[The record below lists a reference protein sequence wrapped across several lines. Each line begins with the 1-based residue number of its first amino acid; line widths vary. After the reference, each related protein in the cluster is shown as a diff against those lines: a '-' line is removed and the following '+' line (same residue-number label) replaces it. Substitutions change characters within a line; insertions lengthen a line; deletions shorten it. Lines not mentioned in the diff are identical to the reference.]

1 MAVEDFKR
9 KLTAIF
15 SADVAG
21 YSRLMGEDEAATVKT
36 LASYREVMASLIK
49 QHRGRV
55 VDSPGDNV
63 LAEFVSVVDAV
74 QCAVAVQKELK
85 TRNADL
91 PESRRMEFR
100 IGVNL
105 GDVIDE
111 EDRIYGNGVN
121 IAARLEALADPG
133 GICISKTAFDQI
145 ETKLPL
151 GYEFLGEQDVKN
163 IAKPV
168 GAYRVLMDAEAAGK
182 VIGEAKPKTKQLR
195 WAAVGAMAV
204 LIIIAGALA
213 IWNFYLRPPFE
224 PASEE
229 RMAFP
234 LPDKPSIA
242 VLPFA
247 NMSEDKGQE
256 YFSDGL
262 TEEIISA
269 LSKVP
274 KLFVIARNSTFIYK
288 DKPVKVQ
295 QVSEE
300 LGVRYVLEGSVRKA
314 EDRVRITAQLIDAT
328 TGRHLWS
335 ERYDRNLKDIFA
347 LQDEITKKIIT
358 ALQVKLT
365 EGEQARLFARGTENL
380 VAYLK
385 ALEGQ
390 WYCLQTTKEGN
401 RLARKLAEESIA
413 LDPKYASPYRV
424 LGLTHTNDL
433 WLGLSKSPRDS
444 LVQAIKMAKKAIAL
458 DDSDAGL
465 HAWLGYCLTMA
476 RRYDEGIAE
485 GEKAVSL
492 APNAAA
498 VLQLYAT
505 ILTYAGRREEAIP
518 LFREALRLNPKPPNV
533 YYRHFGM
540 ALRDSGR
547 YEEAIALQ
555 KKAIEQDP
563 NDFFAYVV
571 LTSSYS
577 LAGRDTEAKAA
588 AEEVI
593 RINPRVSVAHI
604 QKVSPHKDRAV
615 AKRLGDALR
624 KAGIPEHPPLPLP
637 DKPSIAVLP
646 FTNLSDDPKQEYFV
660 DGMTDDLITDL
671 SKISSLFVI
680 ARNSVFRYKG
690 KPVDVKKVSRE
701 LGVRHV
707 LEGSVRKA
715 GNQVRINA
723 QLIDASTGGHL
734 WAERYDGKMDDV
746 FALQDKIT
754 QKIVTALAVKLTGVE
769 QEEVAR
775 KDTDNTAAYDALLKG
790 YEYYFR
796 GTVDDAVMAISY
808 FEKAIELDQNY
819 GRAYAALAKTYFR
832 GPKIGREWYTKT
844 GLRFQESMARAR
856 HYLEMANK
864 RPTFTSHQIASLM
877 ALQRRQYK
885 KALAEAELAL
895 SLEPNGVES
904 NFSMGYI
911 LVFLGRAKEGIGY
924 LKRSIEL
931 DPLRP
936 GWALFYMGLAHFSM
950 GQFDE
955 AVELINRALTYNPKT
970 LVMSG
975 ILAAVYAYL
984 GRDEEARDRLQ
995 NYLRGFYRR
1004 PNLNAIMSDWPFKDP
1019 KVADRLAEGLIKAGL
1034 PGQASDYC
1042 KVIEENKLKGE
1053 EIRTLLFG
1061 RTINGWGTAAVKTV
1075 PWTIICTKDGRVE
1088 YMRSEFYDTGKSW
1101 IEGDSFFSQYETRFE
1116 GRKISSEVYRN
1127 PDGTPENMNEY
1138 FFIHDNGISPFS
1150 VKG

>member
-1 MAVEDFKR
+1 M
-9 KLTAIF
+9 
-15 SADVAG
+15 
-21 YSRLMGEDEAATVKT
+21 
-36 LASYREVMASLIK
+36 
-49 QHRGRV
+49 
-55 VDSPGDNV
+55 
-63 LAEFVSVVDAV
+63 
-74 QCAVAVQKELK
+74 
-85 TRNADL
+85 
-91 PESRRMEFR
+91 
-100 IGVNL
+100 
-105 GDVIDE
+105 
-111 EDRIYGNGVN
+111 
-121 IAARLEALADPG
+121 
-133 GICISKTAFDQI
+133 
-145 ETKLPL
+145 
-151 GYEFLGEQDVKN
+151 
-163 IAKPV
+163 
-168 GAYRVLMDAEAAGK
+168 
-182 VIGEAKPKTKQLR
+182 
-195 WAAVGAMAV
+195 
-204 LIIIAGALA
+204 
-213 IWNFYLRPPFE
+213 
-224 PASEE
+224 
-229 RMAFP
+229 
-234 LPDKPSIA
+234 
-242 VLPFA
+242 
-247 NMSEDKGQE
+247 
-256 YFSDGL
+256 
-262 TEEIISA
+262 
-269 LSKVP
+269 
-274 KLFVIARNSTFIYK
+274 
-288 DKPVKVQ
+288 
-295 QVSEE
+295 
-300 LGVRYVLEGSVRKA
+300 
-314 EDRVRITAQLIDAT
+314 
-328 TGRHLWS
+328 
-335 ERYDRNLKDIFA
+335 
-347 LQDEITKKIIT
+347 
-358 ALQVKLT
+358 
-365 EGEQARLFARGTENL
+365 
-380 VAYLK
+380 
-385 ALEGQ
+385 
-390 WYCLQTTKEGN
+390 
-401 RLARKLAEESIA
+401 
-413 LDPKYASPYRV
+413 
-424 LGLTHTNDL
+424 
-433 WLGLSKSPRDS
+433 
-444 LVQAIKMAKKAIAL
+444 
-458 DDSDAGL
+458 
-465 HAWLGYCLTMA
+465 
-476 RRYDEGIAE
+476 
-485 GEKAVSL
+485 
-492 APNAAA
+492 
-498 VLQLYAT
+498 
-505 ILTYAGRREEAIP
+505 
-518 LFREALRLNPKPPNV
+518 
-533 YYRHFGM
+533 
-540 ALRDSGR
+540 GR
-547 YEEAIALQ
+547 YEEAIPKLEKALAL
-555 KKAIEQDP
+555 KPK
-563 NDFFAYVV
+563 FFPALLNLAACY
-571 LTSSYS
+571 SSLGREEEARETTEKILKLNPKFS
-577 LAGRDTEAKAA
+577 LERFAKTMLH
-588 AEEVI
+588 
-593 RINPRVSVAHI
+593 RG
-604 QKVSPHKDRAV
+604 AV
-615 AKRLGDALR
+615 KERYLAALR
-624 KAGIPEHPPLPLP
+624 KAGLPETPPLPLP

-646 FTNLSDDPKQEYFV
+646 FVNMSGDPEQEYFV

-680 ARNSVFRYKG
+680 ARNSVFGYKG

-819 GRAYAALAKTYFR
+819 GRAYAALAKTYFL
-832 GPKIGREWYTKT
+832 GPKIGREWYTKA
-844 GLRFQESMARAR
+844 GLRFQENMARAR

-864 RPTFTSHQIASLM
+864 RPTFTSHQIASRM

-970 LVMSG
+970 LLMSG

-1004 PNLNAIMSDWPFKDP
+1004 PNLNTIMSDWPFKDP

-1053 EIRTLLFG
+1053 GIRTLLFG

-1075 PWTIICTKDGRVE
+1075 PWTIIFTKDGRVE

-1101 IEGDSFFSQYETRFE
+1101 IEGDSVFYQYETRFE